1 MLLAS
6 LAANVFLLFLG
17 VFLLKTAMGR
27 THLAH
32 AFMSALPP
40 WLKYPITV
48 AAFYPTILLTRLYV
62 ALGACLPAPLV
73 NPRIRLWSRITP
85 HIVLGVAPVF
95 AGDVEALHRSE
106 NVRAVVNLCREWPA
120 EGHAALYAAR
130 RVRHLHLPTT
140 DFEPPTLAHAL
151 QGVALID
158 EAVAAGESVYVH
170 CKAGRGRSL
179 CVVMAWLVLRE
190 GLSPQ
195 QAEEAVA
202 AKRCNVARNKWSLEL
217 FRQVVGVREAEEAAA
232 AAAGAAAAPGGGAA
246 ALGSSS
252 GAGPAGLAPPAA
264 AARLPGAAAT
274 ASVAPLLPS
283 LTLRAS
289 GASILSKA

>member
-1 MLLAS
+1 MLLS
-6 LAANVFLLFLG
+6 TLAAYLSLLGLG
-17 VFLLKTAMGR
+17 LFLLKAAMPHNV
-27 THLAH
+27 HLMH
-32 AFMSALPP
+32 AVMSALPQ
-40 WLKYPITV
+40 WLKYPLTV
-48 AAFYPTILLTRLYV
+48 LGFYPTILLTRLYV
-62 ALGACLPAPLV
+62 ALGACLPPPLV
-73 NPRIRLWSRITP
+73 NPRVRLWSRITP

-95 AGDVEALHRSE
+95 AADVEALHRSE
-106 NVRAVVNLCREWPA
+106 NVRAVVNLCREWPG

-158 EAVAAGESVYVH
+158 AAAAAGESVYVH

-202 AKRCNVARNKWSLEL
+202 AKRCNVARNKWQLPL
-217 FRQVVGVREAEEAAA
+217 FRELLGVREAEAAGA
-232 AAAGAAAAPGGGAA
+232 GAGASAGAGAAQGSSSGSGSGLVAAAGAPGSGAA
-246 ALGSSS
+246 AS
-252 GAGPAGLAPPAA
+252 
-264 AARLPGAAAT
+264 
-274 ASVAPLLPS
+274 ASVAPLPPS
-283 LTLRAS
+283 LTLRANGGS
-289 GASILSKA
+289 TSPKA